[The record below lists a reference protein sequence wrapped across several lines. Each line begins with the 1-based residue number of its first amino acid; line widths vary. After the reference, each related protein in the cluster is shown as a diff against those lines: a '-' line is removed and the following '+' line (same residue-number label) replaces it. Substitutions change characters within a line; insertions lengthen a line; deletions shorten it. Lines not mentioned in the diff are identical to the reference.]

1 MKKEA
6 VLHVPLSQFAYAYDE
21 RTIVLRLRAAKGDLK
36 SCKVFYGDRVDPKPQ
51 IETFEKRWFVRQKMI
66 CMIILKLLF
75 MTDTAGCAIISCSGM
90 ENRNSIIMS
99 AIQPGY
105 PGEPDRIFPVSLYK
119 KRGYVSYS
127 VMGERY
133 GDVSYFP
140 G

>member
-36 SCKVFYGDRVDPKPQ
+36 SCKVFYGDRVDPK
-51 IETFEKRWFVRQKMI
+51 FVRQKMI

-99 AIQPGY
+99 AISAGISRRTGQNFSS
-105 PGEPDRIFPVSLYK
+105 FPI
-119 KRGYVSYS
+119 
-127 VMGERY
+127 
-133 GDVSYFP
+133 
-140 G
+140 

>member
-51 IETFEKRWFVRQKMI
+51 IETFEKEMVCAAKDDLYDYFETVIHDRYS
-66 CMIILKLLF
+66 
-75 MTDTAGCAIISCSGM
+75 CAIISCSGM

-99 AIQPGY
+99 AISAGISRRTGQNFSS
-105 PGEPDRIFPVSLYK
+105 FPI
-119 KRGYVSYS
+119 
-127 VMGERY
+127 
-133 GDVSYFP
+133 
-140 G
+140 

>member
-99 AIQPGY
+99 AISAGISRRTGQN
-105 PGEPDRIFPVSLYK
+105 FPVSLYK

>member
-51 IETFEKRWFVRQKMI
+51 IETFEKEMV

-99 AIQPGY
+99 AISAGISRRTGQNFSS
-105 PGEPDRIFPVSLYK
+105 FPI
-119 KRGYVSYS
+119 
-127 VMGERY
+127 
-133 GDVSYFP
+133 
-140 G
+140 